1 VSFFFFI
8 SILFKFY
15 LTSYQD
21 MSEVMCGLC
30 FASGMASQE
39 LACMN
44 CAGKGTVPAEE
55 KKDEGKKEEE
65 KKK

>member
-1 VSFFFFI
+1 
-8 SILFKFY
+8 
-15 LTSYQD
+15 